1 MERSLKRLLLVLAL
15 LSFATGVAAWVAWSQ
30 DLLPDAGAH
39 GEHWD
44 RWNSAINVTWAV
56 MEIAFPASV
65 VFAIAY
71 LFVPPRSPRAI
82 GVGLSIVG
90 AAAVVILAI
99 WFIMSHL
106 TIG

>member
-1 MERSLKRLLLVLAL
+1 MKRLLLVLAL
-15 LSFATGVAAWVAWSQ
+15 LSLATAIAGWIAWSR
-30 DLLPDAGAH
+30 DLLPDPGAH

-44 RWNSAINVTWAV
+44 QWNSAINVTWAV
-56 MEIAFPASV
+56 IEISLPASI
-65 VFAIAY
+65 VFGLAY
-71 LFVPPRSPRAI
+71 LFVQPRSPRAI

-90 AAAVVILAI
+90 AAALITLAI